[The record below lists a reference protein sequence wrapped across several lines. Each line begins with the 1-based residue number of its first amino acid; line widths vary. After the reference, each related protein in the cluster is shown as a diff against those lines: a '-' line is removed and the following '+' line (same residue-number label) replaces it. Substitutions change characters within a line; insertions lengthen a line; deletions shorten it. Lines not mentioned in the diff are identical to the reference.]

1 MKYFHFSVQRM
12 RNSHSVTITFY
23 FLGFRK
29 SIEGQ
34 EASVTSCVLF
44 TWLCVSVL
52 ELANLGLIHCSR
64 QVGKTKLSS
73 VYGINKLTLLSFCG
87 ERVAE
92 E

>member
-1 MKYFHFSVQRM
+1 MMS
-12 RNSHSVTITFY
+12 SHSVTITVY

-29 SIEGQ
+29 SIEDQ
-34 EASVTSCVLF
+34 EAGVTACVLF
-44 TWLCVSVL
+44 IWLRVSAL

>member
-1 MKYFHFSVQRM
+1 M
-12 RNSHSVTITFY
+12 TIIVY

-29 SIEGQ
+29 SFEDQ
-34 EASVTSCVLF
+34 EDGVTACVLF
-44 TWLCVSVL
+44 TWLLVSAL
-52 ELANLGLIHCSR
+52 ELANLGLTHCSH